1 MRFDYDMDN
10 EYVVKKGDSLYK
22 IAKQYNVSVDDL
34 IKVNGLNNA
43 LIYPEQVLIIP
54 LKSNGGL
61 YFVEYVIKKDD
72 TLDSIKDKYNVTV
85 SLLSEY
91 NDLGKLLLV
100 NDQVIKIPQK
110 YNTHTVVMTDSLDY
124 ILKKYDMSLEE
135 LVEMN
140 KDKLLTVGYV
150 LNVK

>member
-34 IKVNGLNNA
+34 IKVNGLNSA
-43 LIYPEQVLIIP
+43 MIYPEQVLIIP

-100 NDQVIKIPQK
+100 NDQVIKIPRK
-110 YNTHTVVMTDSLDY
+110 SNTHTVVMTDSLDY